1 MVTQDLSKVTPKIL
15 AAGLMSLRELAIMP
29 RIVNTSYGAEASAR
43 GKTIDVPLPSAI
55 TGVDVVAGATPQSPF
70 ADGSAPTTVP
80 ITMSNWKAAPFY
92 MDDKEIVETMNGVI
106 PMQASAAIRWLINQI
121 DVSIINTLFKGTY
134 NFIGSPT
141 YVGFNPN
148 SSYTSDPG
156 GGAANVGVQKTADAT
171 NLRLILNK
179 GLSPF
184 EGRMSVVTPDVE
196 SNALQLRAFQDQSW
210 SGSMDAL
217 IDGSLNRKLGFQ
229 WFMDQN
235 IPAFVAGTIT
245 GTISVSGTAAIGATT
260 VTVATDA
267 AEAVVLNPGDLI
279 KFSTENP
286 PYVVTSAINIGAST
300 TGSFSIS
307 PPLRVAATGGTMTL
321 ATKDSLGGTV
331 SFSNGA
337 TYYNSMSFHRDA
349 IAFASRPFDPV
360 PPGLGVITDQAVD
373 QISGVALRLEVK
385 REHYRTRFSYDAL
398 WGTGLIRPELCA
410 RLVTIA

>member
-55 TGVDVVAGATPQSPF
+55 TGQDVVSGSVSQSPF

-92 MDDKEIVETMNGVI
+92 MDDKDLLEAMNGVV

-121 DVSIINTLFKGTY
+121 DVSIINTIFKGTY

-141 YVGFNPN
+141 YVGFNPDSAYSGN
-148 SSYTSDPG
+148 T
-156 GGAANVGVQKTADAT
+156 AQKTKDAT
-171 NLRLILNK
+171 DMRLLLNK

-184 EGRMSVVTPDVE
+184 EGRMAVVTPDVE
-196 SNALQLRAFQDQSW
+196 ANALQLRAFQDQSW

-217 IDGSLNRKLGFQ
+217 VDGSLNRKLGFQ

-235 IPAFVAGTIT
+235 IPAFTHGTFT

-260 VTVATDA
+260 ITVATDA
-267 AEAVVLNPGDLI
+267 AEAVIVNPGDLI

-286 PYVVTSAINIGAST
+286 PYVVTSALNIGAST
-300 TGSFSIS
+300 SGSFTIS
-307 PPLRVAATGGTMTL
+307 PPLRVAATGGTVNQ
-321 ATKDSLGGTV
+321 ASKDSLGGTV
-331 SFSNGA
+331 TIANAAVS
-337 TYYNSMSFHRDA
+337 YNSMVFHRDA
-349 IAFASRPFDPV
+349 CAFASRPFDPI
-360 PPGLGVITDQAVD
+360 PPGLGVIVDQAVD
-373 QISGVALRLEVK
+373 PISGVALRLEVK

-398 WGTGLIRPELCA
+398 WGVGLIRPELCA
-410 RLVTIA
+410 RLVTVA

>member
-29 RIVNTSYGAEASAR
+29 RLVNTSYGVEASAR
-43 GKTIDVPLPSAI
+43 GRTIDVPLPSAI
-55 TGVDVVAGATPQSPF
+55 TGQDVSPGATSQSPF

-80 ITMSNWKAAPFY
+80 ITMTNWKAAPFY
-92 MDDKEIVETMNGVI
+92 MTDQDLLEAMNGVV

-121 DVSIINTLFKGTY
+121 DVSIINAIFKGTY
-134 NFIGSPT
+134 NFMGSPT
-141 YVGFNPN
+141 YVGF
-148 SSYTSDPG
+148 DPTQQYG
-156 GGAANVGVQKTADAT
+156 STTVQKTKDAT
-171 NLRLILNK
+171 DLRLLLNK

-184 EGRMSVVTPDVE
+184 DGRMAVVTPDVE
-196 SNALQLRAFQDQSW
+196 ANALQLRAFQDQSW

-235 IPAFVAGTIT
+235 IPAFTAGTLT

-300 TGSFSIS
+300 TGSFTLA
-307 PPLRVAATGGTMTL
+307 PPLRVAATGGTVTL

-331 SFSNGA
+331 SFSNA
-337 TYYNSMSFHRDA
+337 AVYYNSMAFHRDA
-349 IAFASRPFDPV
+349 IAFASRPFEPV
-360 PPGLGVITDQAVD
+360 PPGLGVLVDQAVD
-373 QISGVALRLEVK
+373 SISGVALRLEVK

-398 WGTGLIRPELCA
+398 WGVGLIRPELCA